1 MAAGPI
7 WLAPLPCLM
16 AYLVPPSLPP
26 MDPTIRVNEIPTID
40 GDAAPLTIPASQH
53 RQTFRYVPATSQ
65 HRQLQNSP
73 PLVPPPPEALAAA
86 PRWPPVPPRY
96 AAIPPSPSPH
106 NVAERSGTFRNVA
119 LDAECTQSSS
129 PDNASCSFALTNDT
143 ATYSHTA
150 AEDQP
155 WFLLDLRKPHWI
167 DSVRLWN
174 RPGYQ
179 EHLRDFYLVVSN
191 ISDRSRWPSRC
202 RDPGPEG
209 CAAIADSGDMLVR
222 RVEGRFDRRVHLQLD
237 AVG

>member
-1 MAAGPI
+1 MGAI

-26 MDPTIRVNEIPTID
+26 MGPTTLVNEIPTID
-40 GDAAPLTIPASQH
+40 GDAPLTIPASQH

-86 PRWPPVPPRY
+86 PRWPPLPPRY
-96 AAIPPSPSPH
+96 AVIPPSPSAHP
-106 NVAERSGTFRNVA
+106 FRNVA

-179 EHLRDFYLVVSN
+179 EHLRDTNLTLT
-191 ISDRSRWPSRC
+191 RT
-202 RDPGPEG
+202 
-209 CAAIADSGDMLVR
+209 LT
-222 RVEGRFDRRVHLQLD
+222 L
-237 AVG
+237 